1 MSRLLQEIQNCAA
14 GPARRGASGA
24 WSMDFTFPPSFMG
37 FDGHFP
43 GRPIL
48 PGMVQIMAAT
58 LVAGSGGPLALEK
71 ISRAKFSRIV
81 EPGETIRVEAD
92 LAEKNSRIQA
102 VVRILVGE
110 ETAAT
115 MTLFLSPPD
124 DMPPAVPKGIIP

>member
-24 WSMDFTFPPSFMG
+24 WSMDFTFPSSFMG

-58 LVAGSGGPLALEK
+58 LVAGGGGPLTLEK

-92 LAEKNSRIQA
+92 LSEKNGRIQA
-102 VVRILVGE
+102 VVRILAGE
-110 ETAAT
+110 EPAAA

-124 DMPPAVPKGIIP
+124 DMPPTAPEGIIP